1 MYNKGMV
8 IKKSN
13 LLILLILFLSIGKA
27 NGQYSIK
34 GKVVDAESF
43 QPLPFATV
51 FINNSTFG
59 DITNQ
64 NGDFLI
70 DIPAGTYE
78 LVISFMGYQAFKFP
92 FSTQELRDS
101 YEFRILQETIDLKEA
116 EVEEIRDDLWHKN
129 LEIFQEKFLGSTSNG
144 KKCKI
149 LNPKVLVLDG
159 ETDETKLFARG
170 RDVLE
175 IENPNLG
182 YTIKYVLEEFFH
194 DFESNVTVFAG
205 YPYFIEQDLPRRR
218 KNKVQEQRKLAF
230 EGSITHFI
238 RTLYYDQLKEEGF
251 VVNKIDRKPN
261 PYRPSDEEIEATKL
275 LLAETRAWLRRD
287 SLQQVIKKENL
298 PKEMIDISKD
308 SLTREDLVKEARN
321 GFLFLTYEDPF
332 FVIFEKEA
340 EEHNYRKQLLNQ
352 QRSNSSKDRIFS
364 NQINA
369 LPVQITKFTLTGN
382 ALRLFEDGSYFHPY
396 DLYLDGYMAWEKI
409 GDLMPFNYKPS
420 D

>member
-1 MYNKGMV
+1 MA

-13 LLILLILFLSIGKA
+13 LLILLILLFSIGRA

-59 DITNQ
+59 DITDQ
-64 NGDFLI
+64 NGNFII
-70 DIPAGTYE
+70 DIPSGTYE

-101 YEFRILQETIDLKEA
+101 YEFRILQETIDLKET
-116 EVEEIRDDLWHKN
+116 EVEEIRDDLWYKN
-129 LEIFQEKFLGSTSNG
+129 LEIFKEKFLGSSNNG
-144 KKCKI
+144 KKCNI
-149 LNPKVLVLDG
+149 VNPKVLVLDG
-159 ETDETKLFARG
+159 ETNETKLFARG

-182 YTIKYVLEEFFH
+182 YTIKYVLEEFSH
-194 DFESNVTVFAG
+194 DFERNVTVFAG
-205 YPYFIEQDLPRRR
+205 YPYFIEQDLPQRR
-218 KNKVQEQRKLAF
+218 KKRVKEQRKLAF
-230 EGSITHFI
+230 DGSITHFI
-238 RTLYYDQLKEEGF
+238 RSLYHDQLEEEGF
-251 VVNKIDRKPN
+251 VVNKIDRIPN
-261 PYRPSDEEIEATKL
+261 PNRPSDEEIEATKS

-298 PKEMIDISKD
+298 PKETIEISKD

-321 GFLFLTYEDPF
+321 GFLFLTYGDPF

-340 EEHNYRKQLLNQ
+340 EEVNYRKQLMN
-352 QRSNSSKDRIFS
+352 QRSYKTEVDSFFS
-364 NQINA
+364 NPINV
-369 LPVQITKFTLTGN
+369 LPVQITKLSLTGN

-409 GDLMPFNYKPS
+409 GELMPFNYKPT